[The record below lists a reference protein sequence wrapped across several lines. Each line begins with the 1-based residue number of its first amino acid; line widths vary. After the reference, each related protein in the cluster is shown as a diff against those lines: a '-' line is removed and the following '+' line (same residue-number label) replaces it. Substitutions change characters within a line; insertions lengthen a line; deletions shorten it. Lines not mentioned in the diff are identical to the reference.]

1 MFIGLTDL
9 LPQATLSY
17 IGYRSV
23 HKDNMASIHNTL
35 RGVGRS
41 MDASLQ
47 QQWSLHRDTWSM
59 ECGQWWGYR
68 EPGESHVCDNEARNA
83 EAYTFII

>member
-1 MFIGLTDL
+1 
-9 LPQATLSY
+9 
-17 IGYRSV
+17 
-23 HKDNMASIHNTL
+23 MASIHNTL

-47 QQWSLHRDTWSM
+47 HRPWSM

-83 EAYTFII
+83 EVYTFII